1 MTKKSKFAA
10 LAALMLVVA
19 GDIPAQATELHFG
32 NAMFDGILN
41 DALAAHRRYYG
52 VGDPRCPLV
61 RTSDRYGRYT
71 GRIHTCQLPPRISN
85 GVIEMHS
92 RRLIVGDEDRR

>member
-1 MTKKSKFAA
+1 MFTKFAA
-10 LAALMLVVA
+10 LTTLAFTIA
-19 GDIPAQATELHFG
+19 PAQAQELHVG
-32 NAMFDGILN
+32 NPMFDGILN
-41 DALAAHRRYYG
+41 DALASYRHYYG

-61 RTSDRYGRYT
+61 RTSDRYGRTT
-71 GRIHTCQLPPRISN
+71 GTIHTCQLPPRIVN